1 MVEGVGNTE
10 KVKEGAGG
18 FRRQSVLQLFLLI
31 AILVVL
37 NILSGFVFTRFDLTE
52 DKRFTL
58 SESTRK
64 LVGDLKDVVFVRVY
78 LEGDFS
84 PGFSRLRSATYE
96 LLDEMKRYS
105 KGNLEFVFID
115 PSADPDEKQRNSL
128 YAQLYQKGI
137 QPTTLE
143 ERTQEGVKRTYIF
156 PGALVSFANV
166 EESVLLLKSQLGA
179 PPEQMLH
186 NSIQNLEFEFS
197 NAIRKVTNP
206 ARPSIGFLEGH
217 GELDTLQVADLAAAI
232 GNSYSL
238 KRVRID
244 GQLNALKDFKT
255 LVVARPDS
263 AFDEKDKFVIDQF
276 VMKGGRVLWLLDPM
290 SVTMDSLSRRGETMA
305 LARDLRLDDML
316 FRYGARINYDLVQD
330 LMASLIPVVTGTVG
344 NQPKQEFLPWY
355 YFPVMTPKSDHPIV
369 SRLNAIKGQFVSSID
384 LVQAPGVKGSILLTT
399 SGYSKVLPAPVRVSL
414 GIMQFKPDPK
424 MFPHK
429 EVPVAVLLEGDFTSL
444 YKNRIPPLIAENS
457 EIGFKE
463 STTGGKM
470 VVVSDGDM
478 IRNDVQRGQAQP
490 LGRDRFTGTT
500 FGNKTFLLNVIDY
513 LSEGDELMMSR
524 NKDFK
529 LRLLDPAV
537 METGQGMWTSVALFV
552 PLIVVLITGLLKFIL
567 RKRANSKRLT

>member
-1 MVEGVGNTE
+1 
-10 KVKEGAGG
+10 
-18 FRRQSVLQLFLLI
+18 
-31 AILVVL
+31 
-37 NILSGFVFTRFDLTE
+37 
-52 DKRFTL
+52 
-58 SESTRK
+58 
-64 LVGDLKDVVFVRVY
+64 
-78 LEGDFS
+78 
-84 PGFSRLRSATYE
+84 
-96 LLDEMKRYS
+96 
-105 KGNLEFVFID
+105 
-115 PSADPDEKQRNSL
+115 
-128 YAQLYQKGI
+128 
-137 QPTTLE
+137 
-143 ERTQEGVKRTYIF
+143 
-156 PGALVSFANV
+156 
-166 EESVLLLKSQLGA
+166 
-179 PPEQMLH
+179 
-186 NSIQNLEFEFS
+186 
-197 NAIRKVTNP
+197 
-206 ARPSIGFLEGH
+206 
-217 GELDTLQVADLAAAI
+217 
-232 GNSYSL
+232 
-238 KRVRID
+238 
-244 GQLNALKDFKT
+244 
-255 LVVARPDS
+255 
-263 AFDEKDKFVIDQF
+263 
-276 VMKGGRVLWLLDPM
+276 
-290 SVTMDSLSRRGETMA
+290 MA

-316 FRYGARINYDLVQD
+316 FRYGVRINYDLVQD

-552 PLIVVLITGLLKFIL
+552 PLIAVLMTGLLKFIL